1 MLLNIHTK
9 VIILDEPTSGMDPG
23 ARRQM
28 WDILQKYKEDRT
40 IVLSTH
46 FMDEADVL
54 GDRIAIMADGV
65 VRCCGSSLFLKK
77 LYGTITYLSFT
88 YAL

>member
-1 MLLNIHTK
+1 
-9 VIILDEPTSGMDPG
+9 
-23 ARRQM
+23 
-28 WDILQKYKEDRT
+28 
-40 IVLSTH
+40 
-46 FMDEADVL
+46 MDEADVL

-65 VRCCGSSLFLKK
+65 VKCCGSSLFLKK

>member
-1 MLLNIHTK
+1 
-9 VIILDEPTSGMDPG
+9 MDPG

-65 VRCCGSSLFLKK
+65 VKCCGSSLFLKK
-77 LYGTITYLSFT
+77 LYGTIAYSSLT
-88 YAL
+88 YAITGHTQE